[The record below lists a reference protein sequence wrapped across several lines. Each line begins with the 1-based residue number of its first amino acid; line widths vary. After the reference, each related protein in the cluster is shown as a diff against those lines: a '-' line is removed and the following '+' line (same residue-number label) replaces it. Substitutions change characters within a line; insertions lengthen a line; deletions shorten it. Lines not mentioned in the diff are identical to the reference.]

1 VPFCDKYFCEHY
13 IVDWYWYHH
22 ASGVTAVWC
31 RKFWGEIDDG
41 DLDDEE
47 SDFVKRRGKWKVYER
62 ENFSNSWWFNFFERR
77 DISDITSRDG
87 KLFWNRFTVP
97 YQLFIQLLTFA
108 ESWFPQHEYDCCK
121 KKVPSVNQLQ
131 PQRPMN
137 SS

>member
-1 VPFCDKYFCEHY
+1 MTKSQILLSAAANGKFMREKTFL
-13 IVDWYWYHH
+13 IV
-22 ASGVTAVWC
+22 
-31 RKFWGEIDDG
+31 G
-41 DLDDEE
+41 DLI
-47 SDFVKRRGKWKVYER
+47 
-62 ENFSNSWWFNFFERR
+62 FFERR